1 MRMQIDF
8 PAGRKDS
15 IMDNMNVV
23 LPEAPK
29 HKKRHF
35 VVWVLLIALGL
46 MLAGE
51 ILGEILVAVLL
62 RLVPMSDGMVFS
74 ASNYLTFIGIA
85 AVVLL
90 YCALAEKDVLRSF
103 GAARRGGGKGNTAKG
118 LLWGLLV
125 GFGTNAVCILVAWL
139 AGNVDFSV
147 GRFQPLYLLASFV
160 MVAIQ
165 SGAEELLTRGYIF
178 GALSRRYSVW
188 VALAC
193 NALLFGALH
202 LLNTGVTVL
211 SIVNIVVYGALLS
224 LVMIY
229 HGSLWFCIT
238 MHTSWNFTQNY
249 LFGLPNSGL
258 VSQQSFL
265 HLEAARDSVLYNA
278 LFGVEGGV
286 VCTVVIGLCCV
297 AAIFLGRIK

>member
-1 MRMQIDF
+1 MEF
-8 PAGRKDS
+8 PAGRKDYN
-15 IMDNMNVV
+15 MDNMNVV
-23 LPEAPK
+23 MPEAPK

-35 VVWVLLIALGL
+35 VVWVLLIALAL
-46 MLAGE
+46 MFVGSLIGE
-51 ILGEILVAVLL
+51 LLVGVLL

-74 ASNYLTFIGIA
+74 ASNYLTFIGIDA
-85 AVVLL
+85 LVLL
-90 YCALAEKDVLRSF
+90 YCTLAEKDVFRSC
-103 GAARRGGGKGNTAKG
+103 GAARRGGGRGNTGKG
-118 LLWGLLV
+118 LALGLLV
-125 GFGTNAVCILVAWL
+125 GFGTNALCVLVAWL

-147 GRFQPLYLLASFV
+147 GRLEPLYLLVSFV

-165 SGAEELLTRGYIF
+165 SGAEELLTRGYMF
-178 GALSRRYSVW
+178 GVLSKRYNVW

-211 SIVNIVVYGALLS
+211 SIVNIVLYGVLLS

-229 HGSLWFCIT
+229 HGSLWFCIA
-238 MHTSWNFTQNY
+238 MHTAWNFTQNY

-258 VSQQSFL
+258 VAQQSFL
-265 HLEAARDSVLYNA
+265 HLEAVRGDVLYSA

-297 AAIFLGRIK
+297 AAILLGRKK

>member
-1 MRMQIDF
+1 MDF
-8 PAGRKDS
+8 PTGRKDHN
-15 IMDNMNVV
+15 MEKMNVV

-46 MLAGE
+46 MLVGQ
-51 ILGEILVAVLL
+51 IVGEILVSLL
-62 RLVPMSDGMVFS
+62 QKAVPMSDGMTF
-74 ASNYLTFIGIA
+74 ATTYYLTFIGIDA
-85 AVVLL
+85 LVLL
-90 YCALAEKDVLRSF
+90 YCALAEKDVFRSF
-103 GAARRGGGKGNTAKG
+103 GAARRGGGKGNTGKG
-118 LLWGLLV
+118 LALGLLV
-125 GFGTNAVCILVAWL
+125 GFGTNALCVLVAWL

-147 GRFQPLYLLASFV
+147 GRFEFLYLLAAFA

-178 GALSRRYSVW
+178 GALSKRYNVW

-211 SIVNIVVYGALLS
+211 SIVNIVVYGVLLS

-229 HGSLWFCIT
+229 HGSLWFCIA
-238 MHTSWNFTQNY
+238 MHTAWNFTQNF

-265 HLEAARDSVLYNA
+265 HLEAARGDVLYSA
-278 LFGVEGGV
+278 LFGVEGGI

-297 AAIFLGRIK
+297 AAILLGRKK

>member
-1 MRMQIDF
+1 
-8 PAGRKDS
+8 
-15 IMDNMNVV
+15 
-23 LPEAPK
+23 
-29 HKKRHF
+29 
-35 VVWVLLIALGL
+35 
-46 MLAGE
+46 
-51 ILGEILVAVLL
+51 
-62 RLVPMSDGMVFS
+62 MSDGMVFS
-74 ASNYLTFIGIA
+74 ASNYLTFIGID

-118 LLWGLLV
+118 LALGLLV

-139 AGNVDFSV
+139 AGNVDFSL

-229 HGSLWFCIT
+229 HGSLWFCIA
-238 MHTSWNFTQNY
+238 MHTAWNFTQNF

>member
-1 MRMQIDF
+1 
-8 PAGRKDS
+8 
-15 IMDNMNVV
+15 MDNMNVV

-74 ASNYLTFIGIA
+74 ASNYLTFIGID

-202 LLNTGVTVL
+202 LMNTGVTVL
-211 SIVNIVVYGALLS
+211 SIVNIVVYGVLLS

-278 LFGVEGGV
+278 LFGVEGGI

-297 AAIFLGRIK
+297 AAILLGRIK

>member
-1 MRMQIDF
+1 
-8 PAGRKDS
+8 
-15 IMDNMNVV
+15 MDNMNVV

-46 MLAGE
+46 MLTGE
-51 ILGEILVAVLL
+51 ILGEILVALLL

-74 ASNYLTFIGIA
+74 ASNYLTFIGID

-90 YCALAEKDVLRSF
+90 YCAMAEKDVLRSF
-103 GAARRGGGKGNTAKG
+103 GAARRGGGKGNTGKG
-118 LLWGLLV
+118 LALGLLV

-147 GRFQPLYLLASFV
+147 GRFQPLYLLASFA

-178 GALSRRYSVW
+178 GVLSRRYNVW

-229 HGSLWFCIT
+229 HGSLWFCIA
-238 MHTSWNFTQNY
+238 MHTAWNFTQNF

-278 LFGVEGGV
+278 LFGVEGGI

>member
-1 MRMQIDF
+1 MDF
-8 PAGRKDS
+8 PTGRKDHN
-15 IMDNMNVV
+15 MENMNVV

-46 MLAGE
+46 MFAGSL
-51 ILGEILVAVLL
+51 IGEILVALLL
-62 RLVPMSDGMVFS
+62 RLVPMSDGMVFA
-74 ASNYLTFIGIA
+74 ASNYLTFIGIDA
-85 AVVLL
+85 LVLL
-90 YCALAEKDVLRSF
+90 YCALAEKDVFRSF
-103 GAARRGGGKGNTAKG
+103 GAARRGGGKGNTGKG
-118 LLWGLLV
+118 LALGLLV
-125 GFGTNAVCILVAWL
+125 GFGTNALCVLVAWL

-147 GRFQPLYLLASFV
+147 GRFEVLYLLAAFI

-178 GALSRRYSVW
+178 GALSRRYNVW

-211 SIVNIVVYGALLS
+211 SIVNIVVYGVLLS

-229 HGSLWFCIT
+229 HGSLWFCIA
-238 MHTSWNFTQNY
+238 MHTAWNFTQNY

-258 VSQQSFL
+258 VAQQSFL
-265 HLEAARDSVLYNA
+265 HLEAVRGDVLYSA

-297 AAIFLGRIK
+297 AAVLLGRKK